1 MSYQITISGHV
12 DSAKAEATA
21 LKKAA
26 DLAEELEA
34 SGAFS
39 FSGSFFSVFASAP
52 TDAIA
57 KAHTALAEYNATADA
72 DDQVRDDP
80 AEAAAE

>member
-34 SGAFS
+34 SGQFS
-39 FSGSFFSVFASAP
+39 FSGSFFSTFASAP
-52 TDAIA
+52 SDAIA
-57 KAHTALAEYNATADA
+57 KARTAIAEYNATADA
-72 DDQVRDDP
+72 DDQVDLP
-80 AEAAAE
+80 AEEAPPE